1 MLPTD
6 QLAQQFLE
14 RHPEAAAE
22 VLASLLP
29 AEQARAIDNLE
40 ISSAVALLIRLPA
53 VAVARALHF
62 VDPARAVALLS
73 ALPLRNV
80 ADILRRVSTIERERH
95 LKELSPRTVSAVR
108 AAIERAQDSVAVLMD
123 RQVLSFPLES
133 TVEQIVQRLEREPDE
148 FGYHIYITDNNGR
161 LAGALTVRQLY
172 AAHPHL
178 RVGSLSLQALTAL
191 PEGARSSSVIGHPA
205 WSRHPRLPVIDA
217 NGNFVGVLRRE
228 RLSER
233 GVESSQASGGLL
245 GAGMALMEG
254 YATANAVLLE
264 LVMRGSSRRR

>member
-1 MLPTD
+1 MLPAD

-22 VLASLLP
+22 VLAGLLP
-29 AEQARAIDNLE
+29 VEQARAMENLE
-40 ISSAVALLIRLPA
+40 ISSAVALLLRLPA
-53 VAVARALHF
+53 VTVARTLHHL
-62 VDPARAVALLS
+62 DPVRVAALLS

-80 ADILRRVSTIERERH
+80 ADILRRVPLAERERY
-95 LKELSPRTVSAVR
+95 LSELSPRTVSAIR
-108 AAIERAQDSVAVLMD
+108 AAIERAQDSIAVLMD

-133 TVEQIVQRLEREPDE
+133 TVEQVLQRLDREPDE
-148 FGYHIYITDNNGR
+148 SGYHIYITAHDGR
-161 LAGALTVRQLY
+161 FVGVLTVRQLY

-205 WSRHPRLPVIDA
+205 WLRHPRLPVIDA
-217 NGNFVGVLRRE
+217 NGCFVGVLRRE
-228 RLSER
+228 RLTER
-233 GVESSQASGGLL
+233 GVESLQASGGLL
-245 GAGMALMEG
+245 GAGLALMEG

-264 LVMRGSSRRR
+264 LLMRGSIRR